1 MGPASRRAGIRAGR
15 AVWAF
20 ALLLPLAAA
29 PASLAEPAGAEP
41 EADPAAPLE
50 TPFLGVD
57 GEVRAVFRPEFRD
70 AFLLFEDLALFAIEG
85 LRVELV
91 GPHVAAPNPADPPVP
106 SRILLAG
113 PPELVSYGRRILGYL
128 DVPQACVVVS
138 LLATEVRCDHLSE
151 MGGNVSFD
159 RVGGDG
165 PNTVFRGLFSE
176 FEPESY
182 LRSSLTQRR
191 PWQGTSI
198 GFGNVGQD
206 VLENGAFEI
215 VLRMLA
221 HERRAEFLAWPTL
234 VCTEGEPGVISSVAH
249 AWQAVTTESSQTTL
263 TVQPQPMETGIQFEV
278 LPLKI
283 GTDAAVLDL
292 IADLK
297 FALPEQEDG
306 SAAGDVVVHRRRVQT
321 RITIRDQES
330 LLIGGLKIRRKARGT
345 RGLPVL
351 KGIPGLSA
359 MSKDCLT
366 TELVLLVKARIIV
379 PDRGAGLFMPPGEAR
394 RENANGRARAAAEA
408 RERAASGPGGGAPC
422 SARRCSTARRSRWC
436 RMPPTATNPTV
447 PSRSITSIVGR
458 PRTG

>member
-1 MGPASRRAGIRAGR
+1 MRGSSRRVRNRAGR
-15 AVWAF
+15 AVGAF
-20 ALLLPLAAA
+20 ALLLALLMLAG
-29 PASLAEPAGAEP
+29 PAQAEPDAP
-41 EADPAAPLE
+41 PPAALE
-50 TPFLGVD
+50 TPFLGAD

-70 AFLLFEDLALFAIEG
+70 ALVLFDDLALFAIEG

-113 PPELVSYGRRILGYL
+113 APRLVAHGRRILGYL
-128 DVPQACVVVS
+128 DVPQPCVVVS
-138 LLATEVRCDHLSE
+138 LLATEVRCDNLSE
-151 MGGNVSFD
+151 MGGNVLFD

-176 FEPESY
+176 FEPESF

-198 GFGNVGQD
+198 GFGNVGED

-221 HERRAEFLAWPTL
+221 HERRAEFLAWPTI
-234 VCTEGEPGVISSVAH
+234 VCTEGEPGVITSVAH
-249 AWQAVTTESSQTTL
+249 AWQAVTTESSATTL
-263 TVQPQPMETGIQFEV
+263 TVQPQPMETGIEFEV
-278 LPLKI
+278 LPLHV

-306 SAAGDVVVHRRRVQT
+306 SAAADEVVHRRRVQT

-330 LLIGGLKIRRKARGT
+330 LLIGGLKIRRKARDT

-366 TELVLLVKARIIV
+366 TELVLLIKARILV
-379 PDRGAGLFMPPGEAR
+379 PDRGAGLFLPPGEAR
-394 RENANGRARAAAEA
+394 RLDAESRRENANARARAAAEA
-408 RERAASGPGGGAPC
+408 R
-422 SARRCSTARRSRWC
+422 
-436 RMPPTATNPTV
+436 
-447 PSRSITSIVGR
+447 
-458 PRTG
+458 